1 MPEPKLTTTID
12 PMMCTGCGMCIRV
25 CPDQTL
31 SLDDELAAVTGER
44 CMQCGHCAAACP
56 VDAISV
62 LALDEWVRTFQSFR
76 SSGNRWVPPGEFDV
90 SQLVGLI
97 SSRRSCRNFLDTP
110 VDSDCLEDLVRIGI
124 MAPSGTN
131 SQKWTFT
138 ILPNRQMVLRIG
150 TAIGRFFERLN
161 RIAENQLIRFG
172 LKLLGRTQLEI
183 YYREHYL
190 SVREALT
197 EWDESGRDRLFH
209 GAPAAII
216 VGSKPDASCPMEDAL
231 LATQNILL
239 GAHSMG
245 LGTCLVGFA
254 VAAMQKDPS
263 IKRVVNIP
271 TNEPVYAVIA
281 LGHPDK
287 SYIRP
292 AGRKKPL
299 IRWAR

>member
-1 MPEPKLTTTID
+1 MPERKVTTNID
-12 PMMCTGCGMCIRV
+12 PTMCTGCGLCIHV

-31 SLDDELAAVTGER
+31 SIIDDLAAVTGER

-62 LALDEWVRTFQSFR
+62 LALDDWAWTFQTFR
-76 SSGNRWVPPGEFDV
+76 AGGNRWIPPGIFDV

-97 SSRRSCRNFLDTP
+97 SSRRSCRNFLDKP
-110 VDSDCLEDLVRIGI
+110 VDTGCLEDLVRIGI

-138 ILPNRQMVLRIG
+138 ILPDRQTVLRAG

-161 RIAENQLIRFG
+161 RIAGNHFIRVG
-172 LKLLGRTQLEI
+172 LKLLGRSQLEK
-183 YYREHYL
+183 YYQEHYF
-190 SVREALT
+190 SVRDALV
-197 EWDESGRDRLFH
+197 EWKKGGSDRLFH
-209 GAPAAII
+209 GATAVII

-254 VAAMQKDPS
+254 VAAMQKDPT
-263 IKRVVNIP
+263 IKVAVNIP
-271 TNEPVYAVIA
+271 TDEPVYAVIA
-281 LGHPDK
+281 LGHPDE

-299 IRWAR
+299 VRWAS

>member
-1 MPEPKLTTTID
+1 MPESKITTTID
-12 PMMCTGCGMCIRV
+12 PTMCTGCGLCIRV

-31 SLDDELAAVTGER
+31 SLVDDLAAVTGER

-76 SSGNRWVPPGEFDV
+76 TSGNRWVPPGEFDV

-110 VDSDCLEDLVRIGI
+110 VDTGCLEDLVRIGI

-138 ILPNRQMVLRIG
+138 ILPDRQTVLRMG
-150 TAIGRFFERLN
+150 TAIGHFFERLN
-161 RIAENQLIRFG
+161 RIAENHLIRLG
-172 LKLLGRTQLEI
+172 LKLLGRTQLEN

-190 SVREALT
+190 SVREALA
-197 EWDESGRDRLFH
+197 EWKKSGRDRLFH
-209 GAPAAII
+209 GAPAVII
-216 VGSKPDASCPMEDAL
+216 VGSEADASCPMEDAL
-231 LATQNILL
+231 MATQNILL

-263 IKRVVNIP
+263 IKGAVNIP
-271 TNEPVYAVIA
+271 TDEPVYAVVA
-281 LGHPDK
+281 VGHPNE
-287 SYIRP
+287 SYIRS

-299 IRWAR
+299 VRWTS